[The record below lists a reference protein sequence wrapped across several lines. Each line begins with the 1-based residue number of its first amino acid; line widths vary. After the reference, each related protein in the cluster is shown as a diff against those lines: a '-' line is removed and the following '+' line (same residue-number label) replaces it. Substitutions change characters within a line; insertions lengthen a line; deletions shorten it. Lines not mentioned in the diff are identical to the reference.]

1 MKDTLKFVGASF
13 LMLATLILVNMV
25 FVQSLMGDYD
35 WLNLLLTAVYTA
47 LVLAAAIYD
56 GLNCGSRDCKFTALM
71 EKQKAER
78 GYQIKP
84 EEAQRMYRP
93 AKGITAALIASAPAI
108 VLSVVSLFFADNA
121 PVMLTFLTRLCL
133 GEFLGL
139 FQYVSGALPW
149 LYLPLALIYP
159 ACIGVAYLFGPKL
172 WARQVAQMEKAK
184 REKRRKVNRRRKKK
198 QPAA

>member
-1 MKDTLKFVGASF
+1 MKDTLKFAGASF
-13 LMLATLILVNMV
+13 LMLATLILINMV
-25 FVQSLMGDYD
+25 FVQSLMGDYE
-35 WLNLLLTAVYTA
+35 WLNILLTVVYTA

-56 GLNCGSRDCKFTALM
+56 GLNRGARDSKFSALM

-84 EEAQRMYRP
+84 AEVQRMYHP
-93 AKGITAALIASAPAI
+93 AKGITAGLIASAPAI
-108 VLSVVSLFFADNA
+108 MLSVIALFFAGN
-121 PVMLTFLTRLCL
+121 VHTWLTVASRLCL

-139 FQYVSGALPW
+139 FQYTSDALPY
-149 LYLPLALIYP
+149 LYLPLSLVYP
-159 ACIGVAYLFGPKL
+159 ACVGVAYLFGPKM

-198 QPAA
+198 TVA